1 MPSELG
7 FLLEG
12 ISVKCC
18 KTKIKGN
25 SKEYNQEEE

>member
-18 KTKIKGN
+18 KTKIKGK